1 MNTDIESFKLNFQ
14 IFLRGMDNFK
24 ERMNEHNTYGDRITK
39 CEKEID
45 ELKKNVAKANRPV
58 IQGSEGVDSDAIDN
72 MLDNFKKEMYTMFAR
87 REDVENLKDKVKKL
101 EEDYKTMD
109 STLSDTT
116 DNTNKNTE
124 EIEKLKKLLDGK
136 LDCDLFDS
144 EVAKLS
150 SAIQNAGGDVSKVVA
165 SNNSNG
171 GSFGTKDVNRI
182 KDMLDKFPDIEK
194 ALEEIKKKLKETA
207 SKKEVADIEKDISD
221 KLERTA
227 EKLFDELK
235 ALKDLLNQLSKEF
248 DFLKASSGGSGGGSA
263 SPDVVIQI
271 TNKIEKLEIKL
282 GNLENELNSMRR
294 DKNKTVSM
302 PSQPVSTGPS
312 VDPSKLDSLE
322 HKVNQLDTDFKKFN
336 NEIIKEIKNHQDQI
350 NGKTDYSQL
359 EELKEFLLGKIDEL
373 VRGFKQFADKNE
385 TKKALKNLEKQLKN
399 LYDLVM
405 SKAGGTGNPDE
416 DDAMFSKKHL
426 WGFSC
431 ASWEKNLLNLCSR
444 PPDHYPWNKFPL
456 RDPADRIARVGQGFS
471 RMLSSMK
478 PEQQSRFQGV
488 STKYPPQEFDEEVEG
503 NKDHSQPV
511 RTQQNFYPG

>member
-14 IFLRGMDNFK
+14 IFLRGMDSFK
-24 ERMNEHNTYGDRITK
+24 EKMSEQESYGDRLSK
-39 CEKEID
+39 CEREIED
-45 ELKKNVAKANRPV
+45 LKKEVAKANRPV
-58 IQGSEGVDSDAIDN
+58 FQGGEGIDSDAIDN
-72 MLDNFKKEMYTMFAR
+72 MLDNFKKEMHLLFAR
-87 REDVENLKDKVKKL
+87 RDDVENLKSRVGKL

-109 STLSDTT
+109 KNLNDTT

-136 LDCDLFDS
+136 LDCDTFDNEIS
-144 EVAKLS
+144 KLTE
-150 SAIQNAGGDVSKVVA
+150 AIQNAGGDVSKVA
-165 SNNSNG
+165 SNSNG

-182 KDMLDKFPDIEK
+182 KDMLDKFPDLEK
-194 ALEEIKKKLKETA
+194 AIEEIKKKLKETA
-207 SKKEVADIEKDISD
+207 SKKELADVEKDISD
-221 KLERTA
+221 KLDRTA
-227 EKLFDELK
+227 NKLFDELK
-235 ALKDLLNQLSKEF
+235 ALKDLLNQLSREF
-248 DFLKASSGGSGGGSA
+248 DFLKASGAGSGGDSA
-263 SPDVVIQI
+263 SPDIVIQI

-302 PSQPVSTGPS
+302 PSQPVSSGPS
-312 VDPSKLDSLE
+312 IDPSKIDSLE
-322 HKVNQLDTDFKKFN
+322 HKINQLDSDFKKFN
-336 NEIIKEIKNHQDQI
+336 NEIVKEIKNHQDQI
-350 NGKTDYSQL
+350 NGKVDYSQL

-373 VRGFKQFADKNE
+373 MRGFKQFADKNE

-405 SKAGGTGNPDE
+405 SKAQGSGIDE

-431 ASWEKNLLNLCSR
+431 ASCEKNLINLCSK
-444 PPDHYPWNKFPL
+444 PPDHYSWNKFPL
-456 RDPADRIARVGQGFS
+456 RDPAERIARVGQGFS

-478 PEQQSRFQGV
+478 PEQASRFQGV
-488 STKYPPQEFDEEVEG
+488 STKYPPQEFDEEIEG